1 MFEIVICDIGNKQ
14 CKRAEFLWCGRGMF
28 LMGRL
33 TVGVRSFLLL
43 FGGFSEIGY
52 LTTFH
57 INLFSDL
64 INIRSCFCFC
74 VCIYVGSPVV

>member
-1 MFEIVICDIGNKQ
+1 MC
-14 CKRAEFLWCGRGMF
+14 
-28 LMGRL
+28 RL
-33 TVGVRSFLLL
+33 KVGVRSFLLL
-43 FGGFSEIGY
+43 FRDFSEIDY

-74 VCIYVGSPVV
+74 VCIYVDSPEV

>member
-1 MFEIVICDIGNKQ
+1 MQ
-14 CKRAEFLWCGRGMF
+14 RAEFLWCGRSMF

-33 TVGVRSFLLL
+33 KVGVRSFLLL

-74 VCIYVGSPVV
+74 VGIYVDSPVV